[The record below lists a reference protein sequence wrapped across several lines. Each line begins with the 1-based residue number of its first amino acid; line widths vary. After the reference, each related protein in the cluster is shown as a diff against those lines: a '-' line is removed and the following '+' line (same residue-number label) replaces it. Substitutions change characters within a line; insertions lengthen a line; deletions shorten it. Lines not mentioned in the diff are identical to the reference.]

1 MEKSRLIKIL
11 RTFSKKEFRE
21 LKKWLHSPAHNQR
34 DDVQCLFEY
43 ITQNGTLLKPEKLE
57 KSCVFAH
64 LFPKEPFDDARMRQV
79 MHFMLKA
86 VEEFLAYQE
95 WKKDESNAN
104 LTLSKVYRQRQL
116 QKSFQKTINS
126 TRHYLEKQPFRN
138 KDYHQY
144 EYQLQ
149 YEEYT
154 YRSGLRRTVPLNLQ
168 QVSDSLDLSYLT
180 EKLRQTCLMVSHQTV
195 FKTEYNIGLLDE
207 VLRYVEDNDLLEVP
221 ALAMY
226 YHSYKSMVDRE
237 DESHFQNVKQSLF
250 EHGDLFPDSETRDI
264 YLLAMNYCIG
274 RINAGV
280 EPYRREAFELYKYGL
295 DRGILLQNGL
305 LSRFTFLNVAA
316 SGALLKEFEWTE
328 QFIHEYEPYLEEK
341 HRESALH
348 YSLGKLHFEKREY
361 GEAMRQLTQ
370 VEFEDIHI
378 NLYAKTMLLK
388 MYYELDEF
396 NALDSLLE
404 SMRMYLR
411 RKKVLGYHKSNYKNI
426 INFTKKLINVNPYN
440 KEQKEELK
448 TTISEANPLTE
459 RKWLLARI
467 DGL

>member
-1 MEKSRLIKIL
+1 MEKSRLVKIL

-34 DDVQCLFEY
+34 DDVQVLFEY

-57 KSCVFAH
+57 KSYVFKH

-95 WKKDESNAN
+95 WKKDESKAN

-126 TRHYLEKQPFRN
+126 TRQYLEKQPFRN

-168 QVSDSLDLSYLT
+168 QVSDSLDLTYLT
-180 EKLRQTCLMVSHQTV
+180 EKLRQTCLIVSHQTV

-207 VLRYVEDNDLLEVP
+207 VLRYVEDNNLLEIP

-237 DESHFQNVKQSLF
+237 DESHFQNMKQSLF
-250 EHGDLFPDSETRDI
+250 DHGALFPDSETRDI
-264 YLLAMNYCIG
+264 YLPC
-274 RINAGV
+274 
-280 EPYRREAFELYKYGL
+280 
-295 DRGILLQNGL
+295 
-305 LSRFTFLNVAA
+305 
-316 SGALLKEFEWTE
+316 
-328 QFIHEYEPYLEEK
+328 
-341 HRESALH
+341 
-348 YSLGKLHFEKREY
+348 
-361 GEAMRQLTQ
+361 
-370 VEFEDIHI
+370 
-378 NLYAKTMLLK
+378 
-388 MYYELDEF
+388 YELLYRTDQCR
-396 NALDSLLE
+396 D
-404 SMRMYLR
+404 
-411 RKKVLGYHKSNYKNI
+411 
-426 INFTKKLINVNPYN
+426 
-440 KEQKEELK
+440 
-448 TTISEANPLTE
+448 
-459 RKWLLARI
+459 
-467 DGL
+467 

>member
-1 MEKSRLIKIL
+1 
-11 RTFSKKEFRE
+11 
-21 LKKWLHSPAHNQR
+21 KWLHSPAHNQR
-34 DDVQCLFEY
+34 EDVQDLFEY
-43 ITQNGTLLKPEKLE
+43 LTHGTTLMKPERLE
-57 KSCVFAH
+57 KTRVFEH
-64 LFPKEPFDDARMRQV
+64 LFPKEAYDDARMRQV
-79 MHFMLKA
+79 IHFMLKP

-95 WKKDESNAN
+95 WIKDESKAN
-104 LTLSKVYRQRQL
+104 LTLAKVYRQRQL
-116 QKSFQKTINS
+116 QKSFTRTVNS
-126 TRHYLEKQPFRN
+126 TRQFLEKQPYRN

-149 YEEYT
+149 YEEYN

-168 QVSDSLDLSYLT
+168 EVSDALDLTYLT

-207 VLRYVEDNDLLEVP
+207 VLRYVEDNKLLEMP

-237 DESHFQNVKQSLF
+237 DESHFQNMKQSLF

-274 RINAGV
+274 RINTGV
-280 EPYRREAFELYKYGL
+280 EPYRREAFELYRYGL
-295 DRGILLQNGL
+295 ERGILLQNGL
-305 LSRFTFLNVAA
+305 LSRFTFLNVVT
-316 SGALLKEFEWTE
+316 SGTLLKEFEWT
-328 QFIHEYEPYLEEK
+328 QKFIHEYEEFLEEQ
-341 HRESALH
+341 HRASALH
-348 YSLGKLHFEKREY
+348 YSLGKLHFEKKEY

-396 NALDSLLE
+396 NAFDSLLE

-426 INFTKKLINVNPYN
+426 INFTKKLVGINPYDN
-440 KEQKEELK
+440 RQKQELQASI
-448 TTISEANPLTE
+448 TEANPLTE
-459 RKWLLARI
+459 RKWLLSQI
-467 DGL
+467 EGL